1 MPGVDKE
8 ELARWGV
15 ECVRL
20 YGRKGG
26 DGVGGEQ
33 GMGGKGG
40 KEGEGGEGEKG
51 EEKGE
56 EGGKGEGGMR
66 YDGRALAQALGAIL
80 GGRARGERSRRNTVE
95 VV

>member
-1 MPGVDKE
+1 MPSVDKE

-20 YGRKGG
+20 YGRKSG
-26 DGVGGEQ
+26 DGE
-33 GMGGKGG
+33 
-40 KEGEGGEGEKG
+40 
-51 EEKGE
+51 
-56 EGGKGEGGMR
+56 GEGGMR

-95 VV
+95 GV

>member
-1 MPGVDKE
+1 MPSVDKE

-20 YGRKGG
+20 YGRKG
-26 DGVGGEQ
+26 
-33 GMGGKGG
+33 
-40 KEGEGGEGEKG
+40 
-51 EEKGE
+51 
-56 EGGKGEGGMR
+56 EGGMR
-66 YDGRALAQALGAIL
+66 YDGTALAQALGAIL

>member
-1 MPGVDKE
+1 MPRVDKE
-8 ELARWGV
+8 ELGRWGV

-26 DGVGGEQ
+26 DG
-33 GMGGKGG
+33 
-40 KEGEGGEGEKG
+40 
-51 EEKGE
+51 
-56 EGGKGEGGMR
+56 GEGGMR

>member
-1 MPGVDKE
+1 MPSVDKE
-8 ELARWGV
+8 ELGRWGV

-26 DGVGGEQ
+26 DGVGG
-33 GMGGKGG
+33 KGG
-40 KEGEGGEGEKG
+40 DGEREGERV
-51 EEKGE
+51 
-56 EGGKGEGGMR
+56 MR

>member
-1 MPGVDKE
+1 MPSVDKE

-26 DGVGGEQ
+26 VS
-33 GMGGKGG
+33 
-40 KEGEGGEGEKG
+40 GEG
-51 EEKGE
+51 
-56 EGGKGEGGMR
+56 GEGGMR

-95 VV
+95 GV